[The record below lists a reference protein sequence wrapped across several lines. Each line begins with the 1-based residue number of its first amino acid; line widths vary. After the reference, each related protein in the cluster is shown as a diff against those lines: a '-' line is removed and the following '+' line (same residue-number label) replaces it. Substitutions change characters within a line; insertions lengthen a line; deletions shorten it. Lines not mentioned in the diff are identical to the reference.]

1 VGTFDAL
8 TFLSLQCSYQMSFPF
23 HHAFLSFQI
32 LSTQVEATTLNERW
46 YGLKS
51 QDKFLQDNIS
61 SNDVLIV
68 SIGGNDVAMAPT
80 PCTILSL
87 AGLLCLPVKCIEHGV
102 TCCAVPVNDY
112 CFGCGPS
119 LCSCAGAC
127 PPCLGYFRHLFGTRV
142 QKYIEQITSKT
153 KPAKILVCMI
163 YYLDE
168 NKTESWAGKPLEAMG
183 YDSNPFKLQTFIRK
197 AFVEATSR
205 IKIQG
210 SEVIPVPL
218 FHVLDGKTSS
228 DYVARVEPS
237 AKGGMKMAEYLLD
250 VINNPETAKIQSAI
264 APTLSLIHN
273 EARG

>member
-1 VGTFDAL
+1 MGTFGAL
-8 TFLSLQCSYQMSFPF
+8 IFLSLQCSYQMSFPF

-102 TCCAVPVNDY
+102 TCCTVPVNDY

-127 PPCLGYFRHLFGTRV
+127 PPCLGYFRHLFGTR
-142 QKYIEQITSKT
+142 Y
-153 KPAKILVCMI
+153 
-163 YYLDE
+163 
-168 NKTESWAGKPLEAMG
+168 
-183 YDSNPFKLQTFIRK
+183 
-197 AFVEATSR
+197 
-205 IKIQG
+205 
-210 SEVIPVPL
+210 
-218 FHVLDGKTSS
+218 VL
-228 DYVARVEPS
+228 PC
-237 AKGGMKMAEYLLD
+237 
-250 VINNPETAKIQSAI
+250 
-264 APTLSLIHN
+264 
-273 EARG
+273 